1 MIFTSDELIL
11 ALMSLARVTHPSM
24 LRQEPDGFTVDFEAI
39 ERSPSK
45 SEAEQILL
53 KIRPL
58 LSNAGPEP
66 RALDLTPAE
75 SRRLHETLASLET
88 LQVCPADV
96 LEMSRALRL
105 RLTTSK

>member
-11 ALMSLARVTHPSM
+11 ALMSLARGTHPSM

-45 SEAEQILL
+45 SDAEQILL

-58 LSNAGPEP
+58 LSTAGPEP

-75 SRRLHETLASLET
+75 SHCLHETLVSLET
-88 LQVCPADV
+88 LQVWPADV

-105 RLTTSK
+105 RLTNSK

>member
-39 ERSPSK
+39 ERSPFK
-45 SEAEQILL
+45 NDAEQILL

-58 LSNAGPEP
+58 LANAGPEP
-66 RALDLTPAE
+66 RVLDLTPPE
-75 SRRLHETLASLET
+75 SQRLHDTLASLET
-88 LQVCPADV
+88 SQVCPADV
-96 LEMSRALRL
+96 LAMSQALRQ
-105 RLTTSK
+105 RLTGSP

>member
-24 LRQEPDGFTVDFEAI
+24 LRQEPDDFTVDFEAI

-45 SEAEQILL
+45 NEAEQILL

-58 LSNAGPEP
+58 LSTTVPEP
-66 RALDLTPAE
+66 RALDLTLAE
-75 SRRLHETLASLET
+75 SLLLHETLVSLET
-88 LQVCPADV
+88 LQVCPPDV

-105 RLTTSK
+105 RLANSK